1 MDLLLCGKRGL
12 NYSGSSGGNNKLYFV
27 CFAAG
32 FVSAIIFLFT
42 VYCVSEKRRR
52 KKKADRKK
60 GKSRKVKIDTYCK
73 LITGVVIVH
82 GLTMI
87 TMSYV
92 LSWFSRETVSDV
104 STVLITEIVAPL
116 CLYLVTNCIMNIFEK
131 NELSFSKPIQIQ
143 KIRDVMDAT
152 ENETEDGSENG
163 AAG

>member
-1 MDLLLCGKRGL
+1 M
-12 NYSGSSGGNNKLYFV
+12 YIV
-27 CFAAG
+27 CFVVG
-32 FVSAIIFLFT
+32 FVAAIIFLFIM
-42 VYCVSEKRRR
+42 YCISVNRR
-52 KKKADRKK
+52 KKKK
-60 GKSRKVKIDTYCK
+60 GKRKDSKSKRVKIDTYCK

-131 NELSFSKPIQIQ
+131 NELSFSKPIQSQ
-143 KIRDVMDAT
+143 KIRDVLDET
-152 ENETEDGSENG
+152 QNETEDGSDDG